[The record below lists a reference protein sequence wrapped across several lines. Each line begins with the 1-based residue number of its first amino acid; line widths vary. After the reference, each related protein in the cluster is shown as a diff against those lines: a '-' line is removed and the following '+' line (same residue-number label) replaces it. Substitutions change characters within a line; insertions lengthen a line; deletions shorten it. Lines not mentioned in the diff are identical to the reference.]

1 MLIINTGRTRSD
13 ADFDDDIEDPIDAR
27 EIFDL
32 IRNINDPGN
41 CCLNINIYLLSI
53 FDKITGIGDIFSNS
67 AWETNVCRFLVD
79 IVNKSLEILLGIYLI
94 EF

>member
-1 MLIINTGRTRSD
+1 MAIGRTRSD

-41 CCLNINIYLLSI
+41 YCLIQLFLYSEYG
-53 FDKITGIGDIFSNS
+53 KIIILKELGNS
-67 AWETNVCRFLVD
+67 LFFVVE
-79 IVNKSLEILLGIYLI
+79 
-94 EF
+94 

>member
-1 MLIINTGRTRSD
+1 MAIGRTRSD

-41 CCLNINIYLLSI
+41 YCLIQLFLYIEYGKNIILKEL
-53 FDKITGIGDIFSNS
+53 GNS
-67 AWETNVCRFLVD
+67 LFFVVE
-79 IVNKSLEILLGIYLI
+79 
-94 EF
+94 